1 MARNSLW
8 TGILV
13 LSLGSM
19 AWAADPPATASLN
32 TTPSFDL
39 KSEGVQKILRATVAT
54 QTSTTHRVEPQRREK
69 PDLAEA
75 LNADRPAPVKPD
87 EPRLPERAPE
97 CQGFVSCGIETLLGG
112 TDDEEEYA
120 RQLRH
125 RLMNQGSIT
134 NPKGPGPSSK

>member
-8 TGILV
+8 AGILM

-19 AWAADPPATASLN
+19 AWAKDPPAPATPKP
-32 TTPSFDL
+32 TPSFDL
-39 KSEGVQKILRATVAT
+39 KSEAVQKILRATVAT
-54 QTSTTHRVEPQRREK
+54 QASTTYRVEPLRREK
-69 PDLAEA
+69 PDLAA
-75 LNADRPAPVKPD
+75 VLNADRPAPVKPD
-87 EPRLPERAPE
+87 EPRLPERAAA

-134 NPKGPGPSSK
+134 NPKGPGP